1 MKFKD
6 YSHTEMINGH
16 PCTYNKLSKNEL
28 AVCDSDLLSD
38 KSPETQ
44 KIILNWVKENLHPRK
59 TPLLLPTSYSL
70 KDILNSETGIYLTNN
85 AFKDAML
92 QCGFEPKNW
101 EEPYWRFG
109 ISKKSPAFTKNRQPR
124 QSRRRRR

>member
-16 PCTYNKLSKNEL
+16 PCTYNKISKET
-28 AVCDSDLLSD
+28 VCDSDLLSD
-38 KSPETQ
+38 EPPEKQ
-44 KIILNWVKENLHPRK
+44 KIILNWIKENLHPRK

-70 KDILNSETGIYLTNN
+70 KDFLNSETGIYLTNN

-92 QCGFEPKNW
+92 QCGFEPKNF

-109 ISKKSPAFTKNRQPR
+109 ISKKSPVFTKNRP
-124 QSRRRRR
+124 SRGRRYR